1 MGVAVVIKDSAP
13 VELEPSLALDILE
26 TIAEPLEHE
35 RELAASESNQ
45 QVTSITMF
53 ERDAVGLL
61 QSLEPKSD
69 SPEEQPELTQ
79 DDDMPE

>member
-1 MGVAVVIKDSAP
+1 MGVAVVIKDDKDSAP
-13 VELEPSLALDILE
+13 VELEPSLALDTLE

-35 RELAASESNQ
+35 RELVASESDQ
-45 QVTSITMF
+45 QVTSITIF

-69 SPEEQPELTQ
+69 SPEEQPELT
-79 DDDMPE
+79 